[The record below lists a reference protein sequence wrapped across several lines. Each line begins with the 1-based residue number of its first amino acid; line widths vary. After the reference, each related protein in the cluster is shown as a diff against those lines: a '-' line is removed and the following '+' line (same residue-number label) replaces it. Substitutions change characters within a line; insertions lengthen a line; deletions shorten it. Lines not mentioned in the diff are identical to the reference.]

1 MNWDLDKRWYDIEE
15 MMLQCYSVIVL
26 MAIALIWSLL
36 STEDVAVKSFLIL
49 KLKCTK
55 LRWDDSD
62 FIFV

>member
-36 STEDVAVKSFLIL
+36 STENVTVKSFLIL
-49 KLKCTK
+49 KLKWTK

-62 FIFV
+62 LIF